1 MKTIEPN
8 LGDLIALRRQ
18 AARRASDA
26 ATEMREGAATGG
38 VRTTLRLESLAVLAG
53 ALIAYDRTGGGWGL
67 FALLFLLPDLS
78 MLGYLAGPRIGARVY
93 NLAHSYLVPLGI
105 AALGLLV
112 ALPFA
117 LPLALIWAAHV
128 AFDRALGFGLK
139 YDAGFGFTH
148 LGRVGRQDPW

>member
-1 MKTIEPN
+1 M
-8 LGDLIALRRQ
+8 
-18 AARRASDA
+18 
-26 ATEMREGAATGG
+26 G
-38 VRTTLRLESLAVLAG
+38 VAVANLRLDSLRDIHPFKENVTVL
-53 ALIAYDRTGGGWGL
+53 LISGVFVLLSASLNFEVLRLFEWRFAAFL

-93 NLAHSYLVPLGI
+93 NVAHSYLVPLGI
-105 AALGLLV
+105 GALGLLV

-117 LPLALIWAAHV
+117 LPLALIWAAHI

-139 YDAGFGFTH
+139 YEAGFGFTH